1 MVEEFAPHRPDH
13 ALDERVRQRHVRHG
27 LNLVDLENPKV
38 RPPTV
43 SLEQWIMIGA
53 QVSRRALTMDGGVEH
68 ATNVDACDGSAVHAD
83 DENSRRYLRRTK
95 A

>member
-1 MVEEFAPHRPDH
+1 
-13 ALDERVRQRHVRHG
+13 
-27 LNLVDLENPKV
+27 
-38 RPPTV
+38 
-43 SLEQWIMIGA
+43 MIGA